1 MIKRPTA
8 IAPQHSGDDALAR
21 LLTAE
26 SRLAERLAAAREA
39 AHEALRRAREDAR
52 RIEDSCAEA
61 IAAQNEALE
70 KEYRSRSG
78 KEVEELGKSAQLAA
92 ARFEAVDGTRLREY
106 VALVIERLLP
116 ADHSERSP

>member
-1 MIKRPTA
+1 MHKRPTA
-8 IAPQHSGDDALAR
+8 IAQRHPADDALAR
-21 LLTAE
+21 LLAAE

-39 AHEALRRAREDAR
+39 ADEALRLAREDAQ
-52 RIEDSCAEA
+52 RIEASCVEA
-61 IAAQNEALE
+61 IAAQGGALE
-70 KEYRSRSG
+70 KEYRSRSAQ
-78 KEVEELGKSAQLAA
+78 EVEELGKSAQLAA